1 MIAMVVVGPMIKRV
15 DARYLNLAGLM
26 LDAILLYIMSGFS
39 LGMDEML
46 IIESGFIQGLGTGLM
61 FVPLSTI
68 AFATLE
74 SRFRNE
80 GAAMFNLIRNIGSA
94 IGISAL
100 QAMTVRN
107 DSTVHSRLV
116 EGIRPDNTALSISA
130 HGFDLNWQDSVD
142 PDWKGGDV

>member
-1 MIAMVVVGPMIKRV
+1 MRISDWSSDVCSS
-15 DARYLNLAGLM
+15 D
-26 LDAILLYIMSGFS
+26 

-80 GAAMFNLIRNIGSA
+80 GAAMFTLIRNIGSA

-107 DSTVHSRLV
+107 ASTVHPRLV
-116 EGIRPDNTALSISA
+116 EGIRPDNHALSTASP
-130 HGFDLNWQDSVD
+130 GFYFNVPERLD
-142 PDWKGGDV
+142 PIIAWLSRQSM

>member
-15 DARYLNLAGLM
+15 DARYLILAGL
-26 LDAILLYIMSGFS
+26 LLSAYSLYMMSGFS

-80 GAAMFNLIRNIGSA
+80 GAAMRSEEHTSELQSLMR
-94 IGISAL
+94 ISYAVFCL
-100 QAMTVRN
+100 KKKKCIKYEQQVQHYT
-107 DSTVHSRLV
+107 
-116 EGIRPDNTALSISA
+116 
-130 HGFDLNWQDSVD
+130 
-142 PDWKGGDV
+142 

>member
-1 MIAMVVVGPMIKRV
+1 MRISDWSSDVCSS
-15 DARYLNLAGLM
+15 D
-26 LDAILLYIMSGFS
+26 

-80 GAAMFNLIRNIGSA
+80 GAAMFTLIRNIGSA

-107 DSTVHSRLV
+107 ASTVHSRLV
-116 EGIRPDNTALSISA
+116 EGIRPDNPALSIA
-130 HGFDLNWQDSVD
+130 APGFDFNVPERDRKSTRLNSSH
-142 PDWKGGDV
+142 

>member
-1 MIAMVVVGPMIKRV
+1 MIKRV
-15 DARYLNLAGLM
+15 DARYLILAGL
-26 LDAILLYIMSGFS
+26 LLSAYSLYMMSGFS

-46 IIESGFIQGLGTGLM
+46 IIESGFTQGLGTGLM

-80 GAAMFNLIRNIGSA
+80 GAAMFTLIRNIGSA

-107 DSTVHSRLV
+107 ASTVHRSEEHTFELQSLMR
-116 EGIRPDNTALSISA
+116 ISYA
-130 HGFDLNWQDSVD
+130 AFCL
-142 PDWKGGDV
+142 KK

>member
-1 MIAMVVVGPMIKRV
+1 M
-15 DARYLNLAGLM
+15 
-26 LDAILLYIMSGFS
+26 MSCVS
-39 LGMDEML
+39 LGMDEMWS
-46 IIESGFIQGLGTGLM
+46 IESGFIQGLGTGLM

-80 GAAMFNLIRNIGSA
+80 GAAMFTLIRNIGSA

-107 DSTVHSRLV
+107 ASTVHSRLV
-116 EGIRPDNTALSISA
+116 EGIRPDRKSTR
-130 HGFDLNWQDSVD
+130 LNSSH
-142 PDWKGGDV
+142 